1 MTIDDDSIGGDLF
14 SWGDEETH
22 ADVEIFGGDFRTV
35 LETSSLGAEIGK
47 CSDGIA

>member
-1 MTIDDDSIGGDLF
+1 MTIDDDSIGGDLL
-14 SWGDEETH
+14 SRGNEETH